1 MEHTHDLS
9 NWQHGHR
16 FDEGNAAAEKSTR
29 RVVWLTGIMMV
40 VEIAVGWYTHSM
52 ALLADGWHMSSHMLA
67 LALTLSAYV
76 LARRWAR
83 DERFARLFSMGT
95 WKIEVLATFASAMI
109 LAGVALLMIY
119 ESIWRIVSPLP
130 IDFNDAIIVAVIG
143 LLVNLVSAKWLHHG
157 HDHAPKPRLPHV
169 HAEHEH
175 HAQVG
180 HNHAVSAHDHHD
192 HGHDHAH
199 HAGHAHGQDHA
210 GHHDAS
216 HSHDHADLNLRAA
229 YLHVVADAA
238 TSVLAIAALLA
249 GKYFGW
255 NWLDSAVGVLGALM
269 IGRWSWGLMLE
280 SGRILLDAE
289 MDHPLVEEIR
299 AILAEEGS
307 AELVDLH
314 VWRVGK
320 QRFAAVLSLVSDHPA
335 PPEYYKKRLA
345 SIRQLVHLSVEI
357 NPCCA
362 AATFAPIHS

>member
-9 NWQHGHR
+9 HWQHGHR

-40 VEIAVGWYTHSM
+40 VEIAVGWYSHSM

-67 LALTLSAYV
+67 LVLTLSAYV

-143 LLVNLVSAKWLHHG
+143 LLVNLISAKWLHHG
-157 HDHAPKPRLPHV
+157 HDHAKPKLPYV
-169 HAEHEH
+169 HA
-175 HAQVG
+175 
-180 HNHAVSAHDHHD
+180 AHDHHAHAHHEHGHEHAHHTGHD
-192 HGHDHAH
+192 HGHDEHPE
-199 HAGHAHGQDHA
+199 AGHQ
-210 GHHDAS
+210 
-216 HSHDHADLNLRAA
+216 HDHADLNLRAA

-249 GKYFGW
+249 GKYWGW
-255 NWLDSAVGVLGALM
+255 NWLDSAVGVLGAVM

-345 SIRQLVHLSVEI
+345 GIRQLVHLSIEI